1 MLKEVIAALLIVV
14 LLVLALALRSLFAGD
29 KNKLDRSFQLRVG
42 LSILLIAFI
51 LVAYSLGLIEVS
63 PSVQFL

>member
-14 LLVLALALRSLFAGD
+14 LVVLTLALRSLFVGD

-51 LVAYSLGLIEVS
+51 LVAYRLGLIEVS